1 VKIKSDF
8 AAAGRVDRADS
19 VGREGRISVGDDFAF

>member
-8 AAAGRVDRADS
+8 AAAGRVDRAGS
-19 VGREGRISVGDDFAF
+19 VRRDGRISVDVDFAF

>member
-8 AAAGRVDRADS
+8 AAAGLVDRAGS
-19 VGREGRISVGDDFAF
+19 VRREGRFSIGADFAF